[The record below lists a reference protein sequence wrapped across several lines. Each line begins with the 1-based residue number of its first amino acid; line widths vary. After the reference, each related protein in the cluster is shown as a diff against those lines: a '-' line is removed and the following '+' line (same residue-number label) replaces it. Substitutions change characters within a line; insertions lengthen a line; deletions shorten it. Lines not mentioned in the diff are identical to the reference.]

1 MARTG
6 RPREFDR
13 DKAIDAAMNA
23 FWERGFESTS
33 LSDLRDL
40 LNLSSASFYAAFG
53 SKKSLYEECLKRY
66 SETCGE
72 VTSYLV
78 DLSKSPREAMRDMLK
93 HTIQIQ
99 TSSTSPLGCM
109 AVLSGIHCS
118 EDNKEV
124 EELAFTVRKQ
134 TRDAIWGCVKRGVEQ
149 GELPASTDI
158 ETYTLMLDSFVKGIA
173 IQAKDGASS
182 DALLKA
188 ADCLLL
194 SWKQA

>member
-72 VTSYLV
+72 VLEV
-78 DLSKSPREAMRDMLK
+78 CIWIVCLSMSLIASLGDFDKSTKYDV
-93 HTIQIQ
+93 
-99 TSSTSPLGCM
+99 TSPH
-109 AVLSGIHCS
+109 VS
-118 EDNKEV
+118 E
-124 EELAFTVRKQ
+124 
-134 TRDAIWGCVKRGVEQ
+134 
-149 GELPASTDI
+149 
-158 ETYTLMLDSFVKGIA
+158 
-173 IQAKDGASS
+173 
-182 DALLKA
+182 
-188 ADCLLL
+188 
-194 SWKQA
+194 